1 MAIRKR
7 FGSLVKNGLLTLEC
21 LTIKIK
27 FGSDNPM
34 IHSICAPGRV
44 VLFGE
49 HQDYLDL
56 PVIPAAIDL
65 QIKITGQKTRNNE
78 ISLLLDDIQQVLTFK
93 PSMDDPLPKR
103 GYIQSGVRVLQREGI
118 IPLKCGINAQILSE
132 IPIKAGLSSS
142 SALTVV
148 WIKFLSEIF
157 GHQLSAMELTN
168 FAFKA
173 EVSEFNEPG
182 GLMDQMCI
190 AHGYVNFQE
199 FDPIRCTRLLDSM
212 PGLVVGDSL
221 EKKDTLSTL
230 TNIKHGVFSALEEM
244 GVQKVKDIQAS
255 EVTVDSIKEPF
266 ARSCLLAAVKNYR
279 YTNQAYKEFN
289 RSGKHYNADLI
300 GDLMNKHHNILRDE
314 LRISTPK
321 IENMIQGVLK
331 AGAKGAKITGS
342 GQGGCMIVFC
352 PGKEDLVSKA
362 IEEVGGR
369 AYKVNVSSGAGKC

>member
-1 MAIRKR
+1 
-7 FGSLVKNGLLTLEC
+7 
-21 LTIKIK
+21 
-27 FGSDNPM
+27 M

-49 HQDYLDL
+49 HQDYLGL

-78 ISLLLDDIQQVLTFK
+78 ISLLLDDIHQVLTFK
-93 PSMDDPLPKR
+93 PSMDNPLPKR

-118 IPLKCGINAQILSE
+118 IPINCGINAQIISE

-148 WIKFLSEIF
+148 WIKFLSELYD
-157 GHQLSAMELTN
+157 HQLNPMELTN
-168 FAFKA
+168 LAFKA
-173 EVSEFNEPG
+173 EVTEFNEPG

-190 AHGYVNFQE
+190 AHGYINFQE
-199 FDPIRCTRLLDSM
+199 FDPIRCTRLLESM
-212 PGLVVGDSL
+212 SGLVVGDSL
-221 EKKDTLSTL
+221 ETKDTLSTL

-255 EVTVDSIKEPF
+255 DITADIVKEPF
-266 ARSCLLAAVKNYR
+266 ARSCLLAAVNNYT
-279 YTNQAYKEFN
+279 YTNQAYEEFY
-289 RSGKHYNADLI
+289 RRGKKFNPDLI
-300 GDLMNKHHNILRDE
+300 GDLMSKHHNILRDE

-321 IENMIQGVLK
+321 IENMIHSVLK

-352 PGKEDLVSKA
+352 PGKEELVSKA
-362 IEEVGGR
+362 IEEAGGK
-369 AYKVNVSSGAGKC
+369 AYRVNVSSGAGEC